1 MKIASVAHPGRAQ
14 GSDGKLQQNAR
25 MEESGSE
32 SEAGG
37 SAGGSDDDDDDLES
51 LGSDDVTS
59 AGESEGE
66 EEGQQVRLANPQGP
80 VTGIFFSACCIRRMR
95 PC

>member
-1 MKIASVAHPGRAQ
+1 MKIASVAHPARAQ

-25 MEESGSE
+25 MEESASD

-59 AGESEGE
+59 AGESEGDE
-66 EEGQQVRLANPQGP
+66 DGQQVRLANPQGP
-80 VTGIFFSACCIRRMR
+80 VSDQACYACKLH
-95 PC
+95 